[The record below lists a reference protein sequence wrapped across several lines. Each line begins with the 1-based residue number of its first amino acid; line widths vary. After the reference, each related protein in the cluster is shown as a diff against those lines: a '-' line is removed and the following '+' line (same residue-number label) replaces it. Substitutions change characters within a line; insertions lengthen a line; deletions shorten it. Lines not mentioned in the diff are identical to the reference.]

1 LLNPDVPFNNPFRSR
16 WTFDFN
22 LLKPQFA
29 HKDVEAILESDD
41 DE

>member
-1 LLNPDVPFNNPFRSR
+1 MNDLQKMAFDED
-16 WTFDFN
+16 TEFDFN

-29 HKDVEAILESDD
+29 HKDVEVILESDD

>member
-1 LLNPDVPFNNPFRSR
+1 MEGRKQNT